1 MIVSGSQRSN
11 EATTNIKPCLAAKSK
26 RLDIPMYG
34 AFDCIEIHYSSSKGF
49 VWCRSTESGYY
60 NTKGTERMFNQ
71 QHSELYTAVE
81 LFCSGA
87 ELDSKRKALFF
98 KAFGVTIQS
107 LTDKFRS
114 KNATVELEK
123 IY

>member
-1 MIVSGSQRSN
+1 MSVLGNQRSN
-11 EATTNIKPCLAAKSK
+11 EATTNNKPCLAAKSK

-49 VWCRSTESGYY
+49 VWCRTAESGY
-60 NTKGTERMFNQ
+60 NSTLGTKRMFNQ
-71 QHSELYTAVE
+71 YHGELYTAVE

-87 ELDSKRKALFF
+87 ELDSKRKDLFF
-98 KAFGVTIQS
+98 NAFGVTIQS

>member
-11 EATTNIKPCLAAKSK
+11 EATTNIKACLVAKSK
-26 RLDIPMYG
+26 RLDIPMYD

-49 VWCRSTESGYY
+49 VWCRTAESGYN
-60 NTKGTERMFNQ
+60 NTYGTKRMFNQ
-71 QHSELYTAVE
+71 YHGELYTAVE

-87 ELDSKRKALFF
+87 ELDRKRKDLFF
-98 KAFGVTIQS
+98 NAFSVTVVS
-107 LTDKFRS
+107 LNERFRN
-114 KNATVELEK
+114 KNDTVELEK